1 MMFGHLALI
10 AAAIFAGAALYVS
23 VVEQPARLLLDDRA
37 LLTEWQ
43 PSYKRGAAMQAP
55 LALLGC
61 LLGVIAWWQTS
72 HPGFL
77 VGAVAMIAPWP
88 WTLIGIK
95 PTNDA
100 LLATR
105 PDQAG
110 PQTRALVVKW
120 SGLHGVR
127 TALGALATAAFLWA
141 WVSALQKLGIDHSNV
156 TFYTTFFQPVW
167 ALFFLPIAFLFNP
180 KEFMGIFKF
189 KTAKVLLAIG
199 GLDVIQTVAQNVA
212 FTLAL
217 PVYVTAIGSTSLL
230 FAALFGAYFFKEK
243 VGNKLLPIG
252 IIVVGVPQQT
262 AGKNESE
269 GFGKRQS

>member
-37 LLTEWQ
+37 LLTEWK

-120 SGLHGVR
+120 GGLHGVR
-127 TALGALATAAFLWA
+127 TALGALATIAYLWA
-141 WVSALQKLGIDHSNV
+141 CL
-156 TFYTTFFQPVW
+156 
-167 ALFFLPIAFLFNP
+167 
-180 KEFMGIFKF
+180 
-189 KTAKVLLAIG
+189 
-199 GLDVIQTVAQNVA
+199 
-212 FTLAL
+212 
-217 PVYVTAIGSTSLL
+217 SL
-230 FAALFGAYFFKEK
+230 
-243 VGNKLLPIG
+243 
-252 IIVVGVPQQT
+252 
-262 AGKNESE
+262 
-269 GFGKRQS
+269 